1 MLSMLRTVVHCI
13 RIPLSPSQYLNCMWR
28 LSGSKYRSCYVVLQY
43 LNKDV
48 GCVVLMEDTSASVFV
63 AIEEYYSSNHILDR
77 FGSSSSRSGRMVRVV
92 IKACTNLN
100 LLLPYPMVDSGS
112 KVICRT
118 LGEAFRMK
126 VPVWWMEEDA
136 IATCVDGATHTP

>member
-1 MLSMLRTVVHCI
+1 
-13 RIPLSPSQYLNCMWR
+13 MWQ
-28 LSGSKYRSCYVVLQY
+28 LSGSKYRSYFVVLQY
-43 LNKDV
+43 LNEDARS
-48 GCVVLMEDTSASVFV
+48 VVPMEDTSASVFV
-63 AIEEYYSSNHILDR
+63 AVGEYYSSDYTLDR
-77 FGSSSSRSGRMVRVV
+77 FGSSYLGSGRMVRVV

-136 IATCVDGATHTP
+136 VATCVDGATHTP